1 MANFPPP
8 AQLTSHQAPALLVE
22 ELLTIAPEGNAAHAR
37 LLNEHGLDLLQLIEG
52 SAQTVA
58 ILMGVSLRAHGGGP
72 AQGMLVGVKGASLA
86 QDLAPG
92 QRVETYVT
100 LTYSLPP
107 FSLFAVR
114 ITADDG
120 TVAEFEVKT
129 MAQHLV
135 SP

>member
-22 ELLTIAPEGNAAHAR
+22 ELLAITPAGDVAHAR

-92 QRVETYVT
+92 QRVESHVT

-114 ITADDG
+114 ITADGG

-129 MAQHLV
+129 MAQFLV